1 MTPRGQAKGTPADAP
16 RPTPVRAAALV
27 CVHGAGGGGWEWRI
41 WQRVAAARGLEVLA
55 PDLSP
60 AAGGLAATRFAD
72 YRAQVQGWCAQAA
85 ARGPYALVGASL
97 GGLLALA
104 VAAAARPAALVLVN
118 PLPPAGI
125 AGMPPS
131 APRPAV
137 VPWGRQRSI
146 EGTRQAMP
154 EADAAACLY
163 AFRRW
168 RDESGRVLDEAAA
181 GIAVAAPAC
190 PLRVL
195 AGGADTDV
203 PPAVAHAIGERF
215 GGSVR
220 VLEGMGHLGPLLGRG
235 AAAVAADALDWML
248 KACGPARDP

>member
-16 RPTPVRAAALV
+16 RPPPRALV

-41 WQRVAAARGLEVLA
+41 WQRVAAARGLEVFA
-55 PDLSP
+55 PDLRP
-60 AAGGLAATRFAD
+60 ADAGLAATRFAD
-72 YRAQVQGWCAQAA
+72 YRAQVQDWCAQAA
-85 ARGPYALVGASL
+85 SRGPFALAGASL

-104 VAAAARPAALVLVN
+104 VAAAAKPAALLLVN

-125 AGMPPS
+125 AGMPPQ
-131 APRPAV
+131 APRPPL
-137 VPWGRQRSI
+137 VPWGRRRSI
-146 EGTRQAMP
+146 DGTRRAMP

-181 GIAVAAPAC
+181 GVAVEAPAC

-195 AGGADTDV
+195 AGGADADV
-203 PPAVAHAIGERF
+203 PPAVASAIGERY

-220 VLEGMGHLGPLLGRG
+220 LLEGAGHLGPLLGRG

-248 KACGPARDP
+248 HAHDP